1 MQSHQAL
8 LKKKHNLEIITENEE
23 ETFAFG
29 KKFASLLHNGAV
41 VAFFG
46 DLGAGKTTLIKGLAS
61 AFGTINPLEIQ
72 SPTFTYLHIYKG
84 SATVHHFDLY
94 RLENVADFLNRGLD
108 EFLVCNGLTCIE
120 WSERITPILP
130 ETCIHVS
137 IKALNDKTRMIS
149 IKGHFN
155 G

>member
-1 MQSHQAL
+1 MQSPQAL
-8 LKKKHNLEIITENEE
+8 LKKKHNLEIITEYDE

-29 KKFASLLHNGAV
+29 KKFASLLDNGAV

-61 AFGTINPLEIQ
+61 ALFDRPFGNTKSI
-72 SPTFTYLHIYKG
+72 FTYLHIYKG

-94 RLENVADFLNRGLD
+94 RLENAADFLNRGLD
-108 EFLVCNGLTCIE
+108 EFLGCNGLTCIE

-149 IKGHFN
+149 IKGYFN